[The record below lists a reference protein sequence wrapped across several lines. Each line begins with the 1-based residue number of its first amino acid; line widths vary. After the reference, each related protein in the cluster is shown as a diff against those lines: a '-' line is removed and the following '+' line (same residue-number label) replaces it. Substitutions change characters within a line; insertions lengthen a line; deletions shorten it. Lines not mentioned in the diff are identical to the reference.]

1 MGRVKTE
8 MFMGTELEKEIDSE
22 ACLNEDPEYIEWSE
36 KLDEQFNEQF
46 KDFEGAEGTVPF

>member
-1 MGRVKTE
+1 MSKVMNE
-8 MFMGTELEKEIDSE
+8 LFMGSKLEEEIDSE